1 MLTGEEQGLTL
12 LQAVKDVLDSYSSSG
27 STCEEAVPKDRP
39 GTRQA
44 QETETE
50 GADSALPPPDSAPQ
64 GRGPDSNLGD
74 SHKTGGGWEGGA
86 GAGHVVVLFRFD
98 HIKAKSARKTLA
110 ALAQEVCT
118 TSTDTDAI
126 TQLTL
131 LILIRLL
138 ILLHET

>member
-1 MLTGEEQGLTL
+1 MN
-12 LQAVKDVLDSYSSSG
+12 SSSSEG
-27 STCEEAVPKDRP
+27 NELGALMGETMWYDDRFALVSGERLAPSVVPGDR
-39 GTRQA
+39 
-44 QETETE
+44 
-50 GADSALPPPDSAPQ
+50 ALPPPDSAPQ

-74 SHKTGGGWEGGA
+74 SHKTGGGWVGGA
-86 GAGHVVVLFRFD
+86 GAGHVVVLFRLD

-131 LILIRLL
+131 LILMLL
-138 ILLHET
+138 CI